1 MLKHIVMLKLKEFD
15 PETKQQHLE
24 KLKTD
29 IEGLTGRVPELKF
42 MEVGLNINTKASA
55 FDLVLTSHF
64 DSEDDLDVY
73 RVHPEHK
80 KVLDFLYAVTEKTAV
95 VDYLI

>member
-15 PETKQQHLE
+15 PETKQKHLE

-29 IEGLTGRVPELKF
+29 IEGLTGMVPELKF

-55 FDLVLTSHF
+55 FDLVLTSNF
-64 DSEDDLDVY
+64 DTEEGLDVY